1 MSEKILGVL
10 GGMGPAASAE
20 FLKILAEKYPAEKD
34 QDHPVVYMIS
44 DPKIPDRG
52 SAIEGN
58 GEDPSPYLI
67 NDLEKLIGWGAELL
81 AVPCNTAHYFI
92 DRFRD
97 RIGVPIVHI
106 IEATVEASMKKSP
119 KGAWMISTMGT
130 ARSGLYQ
137 KAAADRGYRLMI
149 PPEDVRKEIQKATVF
164 VKSGKMEDAA
174 RAIERVAAKLWEIED
189 LPIVTA
195 CTELPL
201 AYDASDLPKDKNISS
216 LDALADACIKALT
229 E

>member
-149 PPEDVRKEIQKATVF
+149 PPEDVRKEIQKAIVF

-201 AYDASDLPKDKNISS
+201 AYDASDLPTEKNISS
-216 LDALADACIKALT
+216 LDALAEACIRALT

>member
-44 DPKIPDRG
+44 DPKMPDRG
-52 SAIEGN
+52 SAIEGR
-58 GEDPSPYLI
+58 GEDPEPYI
-67 NDLEKLIGWGAELL
+67 RRNMEKLVGWGADIL

-97 RIGVPIVHI
+97 EIKVPLVHI
-106 IEATVEASMKKSP
+106 IEATVDASIKSSP
-119 KGAWMISTMGT
+119 KGAWMISTIGT

-137 KAAADRGYRLMI
+137 KVAADKNYRLVI
-149 PPEDVRKEIQKATVF
+149 PPEDVQSRIQETIIC
-164 VKSGKMEDAA
+164 VKSGNMKMAARSIEDA
-174 RAIERVAAKLWEIED
+174 VKKLWSIED
-189 LPIVTA
+189 LPIITA

-201 AYDASDLPKDKNISS
+201 AYDSSDLPKDKNISS
-216 LDALADACIKALT
+216 LDALAEACINILT

>member
-1 MSEKILGVL
+1 
-10 GGMGPAASAE
+10 MGPAASAE

-149 PPEDVRKEIQKATVF
+149 PPEDVRKEIQKAIVF

>member
-67 NDLEKLIGWGAELL
+67 NDLEKLILL
-81 AVPCNTAHYFI
+81 V
-92 DRFRD
+92 
-97 RIGVPIVHI
+97 
-106 IEATVEASMKKSP
+106 
-119 KGAWMISTMGT
+119 
-130 ARSGLYQ
+130 
-137 KAAADRGYRLMI
+137 
-149 PPEDVRKEIQKATVF
+149 
-164 VKSGKMEDAA
+164 
-174 RAIERVAAKLWEIED
+174 
-189 LPIVTA
+189 
-195 CTELPL
+195 
-201 AYDASDLPKDKNISS
+201 
-216 LDALADACIKALT
+216 
-229 E
+229 

>member
-1 MSEKILGVL
+1 MSDKILGVL

-52 SAIEGN
+52 SAIAGE
-58 GEDPSPYLI
+58 GEDPVPRMI
-67 NDLEKLIGWGAELL
+67 KDIEKLILWGADVL

-92 DRFRD
+92 DRFKD
-97 RIGVPIVHI
+97 EIKVPIVHI
-106 IEATVEASMKKSP
+106 VEATVDASMEKSRE
-119 KGAWMISTMGT
+119 GAWMISTICT
-130 ARSGLYQ
+130 AKAGLYQ
-137 KAAADRGYRLMI
+137 KEAAKRGFRLMV
-149 PPEDVRKEIQKATVF
+149 PPEDIRNQIQETIINVKAGKIEEAGRSIEKAVRQLW
-164 VKSGKMEDAA
+164 
-174 RAIERVAAKLWEIED
+174 AIEDIPVI
-189 LPIVTA
+189 TA

-201 AYDASDLPKDKNISS
+201 AYDASDLPKQKNISS
-216 LDALADACIKALT
+216 LDALAEACIKKLT

>member
-149 PPEDVRKEIQKATVF
+149 PPEDVRKEIQKAIVF

-174 RAIERVAAKLWEIED
+174 RAIERVAAN
-189 LPIVTA
+189 
-195 CTELPL
+195 
-201 AYDASDLPKDKNISS
+201 SGR
-216 LDALADACIKALT
+216 
-229 E
+229 

>member
-67 NDLEKLIGWGAELL
+67 NDLEKLIGWVRNCLPYHA
-81 AVPCNTAHYFI
+81 TQ
-92 DRFRD
+92 
-97 RIGVPIVHI
+97 PI
-106 IEATVEASMKKSP
+106 TL
-119 KGAWMISTMGT
+119 STGSGT
-130 ARSGLYQ
+130 G
-137 KAAADRGYRLMI
+137 
-149 PPEDVRKEIQKATVF
+149 
-164 VKSGKMEDAA
+164 
-174 RAIERVAAKLWEIED
+174 
-189 LPIVTA
+189 
-195 CTELPL
+195 
-201 AYDASDLPKDKNISS
+201 
-216 LDALADACIKALT
+216 
-229 E
+229 

>member
-149 PPEDVRKEIQKATVF
+149 PPEDVRKEIQKAIVF

>member
-119 KGAWMISTMGT
+119 KGAWMISTKGT

-149 PPEDVRKEIQKATVF
+149 PPEDVRKEIQKAIVF

>member
-20 FLKILAEKYPAEKD
+20 FLKILAEKYPAEID

-58 GEDPSPYLI
+58 GEDPSPYMI
-67 NDLEKLIGWGAELL
+67 NDLKKLIGWGAGVL

-97 RIGVPIVHI
+97 RIEVPIVHI
-106 IEATVEASMKKSP
+106 IEATVEASMKRSAE
-119 KGAWMISTMGT
+119 GAWMISTTGT

-137 KAAADRGYRLMI
+137 KAAADRGYRLLI
-149 PPEDVRKEIQKATVF
+149 PPEDVQREIQETIVF
-164 VKSGKMEDAA
+164 VKSGKMEIAA
-174 RAIERVAAKLWEIED
+174 RAIERAVKKLWQIED

-201 AYDASDLPKDKNISS
+201 AYDASDLPSEKNISS
-216 LDALADACIKALT
+216 LDALAEASIRALT

>member
-52 SAIEGN
+52 SAIEGK
-58 GEDPSPYLI
+58 GEDPSPYII
-67 NDLEKLIGWGAELL
+67 NDLEKLIGWGAGLL

-106 IEATVEASMKKSP
+106 IEATVEASMERSAG
-119 KGAWMISTMGT
+119 GAWMISTIGT

-137 KAAADRGYRLMI
+137 KAAADRGYRLVI
-149 PPEDVRKEIQKATVF
+149 PPEDVQREIQEAIVF
-164 VKSGKMEDAA
+164 VKSGKMESAA
-174 RAIERVAAKLWEIED
+174 WAIERAVKKLWEIED

-201 AYDASDLPKDKNISS
+201 AYDASDLPTEKNISS
-216 LDALADACIKALT
+216 LDALAEACIRALT

>member
-1 MSEKILGVL
+1 MSVKILGVL

-149 PPEDVRKEIQKATVF
+149 PPEDVRKEIQKAIVF

>member
-20 FLKILAEKYPAEKD
+20 FLKILTEKYPAEKD
-34 QDHPVVYMIS
+34 QDHPVVYLIS

-52 SAIEGN
+52 SSIEGK
-58 GEDPSPYLI
+58 GEDPSPYII
-67 NDLEKLIGWGAELL
+67 NDLEKLIGWGAGLL

-106 IEATVEASMKKSP
+106 IEATVEASMERSS

-137 KAAADRGYRLMI
+137 KVAADRGYRLVI
-149 PPEDVRKEIQKATVF
+149 PPEDVQREIQETIVL
-164 VKSGKMEDAA
+164 VKSGKMESAA
-174 RAIERVAAKLWEIED
+174 WAIERAVKKLWEIED

-201 AYDASDLPKDKNISS
+201 AYDASDLPKEKNISS
-216 LDALADACIKALT
+216 LDALAEACIRALT

>member
-149 PPEDVRKEIQKATVF
+149 PPEDVRKEIQKAIVF

-201 AYDASDLPKDKNISS
+201 AYDASDVPKDKNISS

>member
-149 PPEDVRKEIQKATVF
+149 PPEDVRKEIQKAIVF

-201 AYDASDLPKDKNISS
+201 AYDASDIPKDKNISS

>member
-34 QDHPVVYMIS
+34 QDHPVVYLIS

-52 SAIEGN
+52 SSIEGK
-58 GEDPSPYLI
+58 GEDPSPYII
-67 NDLEKLIGWGAELL
+67 NDLEKLIGWGAGLL

-106 IEATVEASMKKSP
+106 IEATVEASMERSS

-137 KAAADRGYRLMI
+137 KVAADRGYRLVI
-149 PPEDVRKEIQKATVF
+149 PPEDVQREIQETIVL
-164 VKSGKMEDAA
+164 VKSGKMESAA
-174 RAIERVAAKLWEIED
+174 WAIERAVKKLWEIED

-201 AYDASDLPKDKNISS
+201 AYDASDLPTEKNISS
-216 LDALADACIKALT
+216 LDALAEACIRALT